1 MRRITSY
8 KDSYAKVGTGGGGHI
23 TFIFYKNLNYAK
35 KWVGAKIGRKKAFH
49 EYTVKLF
56 EFCKCRA
63 ALGASLLQ
71 RFSFRHHVLFLFFKK
86 SLSNAHFTLNEI

>member
-35 KWVGAKIGRKKAFH
+35 KWVGAKIGRKK
-49 EYTVKLF
+49 
-56 EFCKCRA
+56 
-63 ALGASLLQ
+63 G
-71 RFSFRHHVLFLFFKK
+71 FS
-86 SLSNAHFTLNEI
+86 

>member
-23 TFIFYKNLNYAK
+23 TFIFNKNLNYAK

-49 EYTVKLF
+49 EYTVKL
-56 EFCKCRA
+56 
-63 ALGASLLQ
+63 
-71 RFSFRHHVLFLFFKK
+71 H
-86 SLSNAHFTLNEI
+86 I